1 MGERGVSFK
10 ILIFMNYIDYH
21 FNFLLYFDILSY
33 ISIAKTKYTRIK
45 QIALHILR
53 FNQL

>member
-1 MGERGVSFK
+1 
-10 ILIFMNYIDYH
+10 MNYIDYH

-33 ISIAKTKYTRIK
+33 ISISKAKYTRIK
-45 QIALHILR
+45 QIALHIHTFDILR